1 LGRSAAGSRYKKG
14 MGRIRIVGR
23 IKVGTWIRVFI
34 RMYIGVFIRVFIRVR
49 IRIGIRIR
57 IRIRIRNIWRLGL
70 KGV

>member
-1 LGRSAAGSRYKKG
+1 MGRSAAGSRYKKG

-23 IKVGTWIRVFI
+23 IKAGTWIR
-34 RMYIGVFIRVFIRVR
+34 VFIRVFIRVR

-57 IRIRIRNIWRLGL
+57 IRNRWRLGL